1 MKLKYEV
8 KPEEYSKV
16 IYGDSV
22 TSETPVIFKHS
33 FSNKTI
39 IDKISNLSNYTQNS
53 WQPYTGFKI
62 FDFLSKK
69 EYIEVPVYAFTH
81 LGWKGIKKVIRHKT
95 TKLIYRVYTNIGMI
109 EVTEDHSL
117 LDYRGKKI
125 KPCQVKEGVTKL
137 LYDDRIFKTDT
148 VSLHTGPDSILHRI
162 IFEKF
167 NNQLDAMKFFYF
179 LKQKGIDVRVKCNN
193 DMYIVYNVTDSL
205 PKGTV
210 LRIEKINDYQDYV
223 YDIETTAGTFQ
234 AGVGSLIVKNTDSCM
249 IELKTK
255 SYEKFQMMTELYK
268 DNLNLP
274 EDIKKELEDLK
285 TKVIEESF
293 KTGAKLAQ
301 EITKN
306 LFENPIE
313 LEFEK
318 VYHPFI
324 ILTKKRYIGN
334 YYGESPHKID
344 KVEKKGIVLS
354 RRDNP
359 DIVKKV
365 YEGIIAPLLEEGS
378 RGVNSSISF
387 LKERLQEL
395 KNNETPLEDL
405 VITKTLAKGY
415 GKLHLKKIKDKEIA
429 CEGCKECKDGVIFG
443 NSDYKQLNSP
453 HVALAIKL
461 RQRDRGSAPVINDRI
476 NYVFIKLHDNP
487 KAKLYERAEEL
498 AVVKQ
503 KQLHIDYLYYIQNQL
518 KNPICEVLNLIMEK
532 PEEIFEEFTKDMVEP
547 KKTRKKKEVD
557 KNQPSILKWIGGSK
571 S

>member
-16 IYGDSV
+16 VYGDSV
-22 TSETPVIFKHS
+22 TSETPIVFKHS
-33 FSNKTI
+33 FSNKTV
-39 IDKISNLSNYTQNS
+39 IDKISNLSTYTDNP
-53 WQPYTGFKI
+53 WKPYIGFKM

-69 EYIEVPVYAFTH
+69 EYIKVPLEAFTH
-81 LGWKGIKKVIRHKT
+81 LGWRNIKKVIRHKT
-95 TKLIYRVYTNIGMI
+95 TKVIYRVYTNIGMI
-109 EVTEDHSL
+109 ETTEDHSL
-117 LDYRGKKI
+117 LDYSGNKI
-125 KPCQVKEGVTKL
+125 KPTQVKEKITRL

-148 VSLHTGPDSILHRI
+148 FSLYTNTSKPIHRI
-162 IFEKF
+162 IYEKF
-167 NNQLDAMKFFYF
+167 NDQLDAMKFLYF
-179 LKQKGIDVRVKCNN
+179 LKQKGTEVRVKYT
-193 DMYIVYNVTDSL
+193 DGFYIVYNITDSL

-210 LRIEKINDYQDYV
+210 LRIEVIRNYQDYV
-223 YDIETTAGTFQ
+223 YDIETDTGTFQ
-234 AGVGSLIVKNTDSCM
+234 AGIGSLIVKNTDSCM
-249 IELKTK
+249 VELKTK
-255 SYEKFQMMTELYK
+255 SFEKFKMMTELYR
-268 DNLNLP
+268 NNSSLP
-274 EDIKKELEDLK
+274 ESIKLEMKELK
-285 TKVIEESF
+285 TRLLEESF
-293 KTGAKLAQ
+293 ESGAKLAK
-301 EITKN
+301 EITEN
-306 LFENPIE
+306 LFEKPIE

-365 YEGIIAPLLEEGS
+365 YEGVVAPLLEEGS
-378 RGVNSSISF
+378 RGLNRSISF

-415 GKLHLKKIKDKEIA
+415 GKLHLKKIKDKEIP
-429 CEGCKECKDGVIFG
+429 CEGCKDCKDGIIFG
-443 NSDYKQLNSP
+443 NHDYKQLNSP

-461 RQRDRGSAPVINDRI
+461 RQRDRGSAPMVNDRI
-476 NYVFIKLHDNP
+476 NYVFIKLPDNP

-503 KQLHIDYLYYIQNQL
+503 KQLPIDYLYYIQNQL
-518 KNPICEVLNLIMEK
+518 KNPVCEVLNLIMEN
-532 PEEIFEEFTKDMVEP
+532 PEEIFEEFTRDMIEP
-547 KKTRKKKEVD
+547 KKSRKKKVD
-557 KNQPSILKWIGGSK
+557 KNQPSILKWVGGK
-571 S
+571 K